1 VDNKIE
7 GVERMART
15 RIENWLMVGAFMAIG
30 VFSLSTATRADNKV
44 LGHVN
49 FIPAS
54 KIEKSAGVWVDGQYL
69 GYIDELK
76 GDKKVL
82 LMPGKHTITVR
93 QTGYKD
99 WTDDA
104 VVQPGQELDL
114 KIQLEKNPQA
124 EYPSVTAQVKL
135 EVDPDRAAVFVD
147 GQFVGYAGQFGGW
160 GRAML
165 IAPGKHQIKIALVGY
180 QDFTTEVNL
189 RPHQK
194 FTLKTA
200 LIPGSVEQADPSVK
214 KKKS

>member
-1 VDNKIE
+1 MSV
-7 GVERMART
+7 A
-15 RIENWLMVGAFMAIG
+15 LMAIG
-30 VFSLSTATRADNKV
+30 VFSLATATRADNKV

-69 GYIDELK
+69 GYVDELK

-104 VVQPGQELDL
+104 VIQPGQELDL
-114 KIQLEKNPQA
+114 KIQLEKDPRA

-165 IAPGKHQIKIALVGY
+165 VAPGKHQIKIALVGY
-180 QDFTTEVNL
+180 QDFTTDVNL
-189 RPHQK
+189 HPHQK

-200 LIPGSVEQADPSVK
+200 LIPGSVEQADKSVK
-214 KKKS
+214 KKS